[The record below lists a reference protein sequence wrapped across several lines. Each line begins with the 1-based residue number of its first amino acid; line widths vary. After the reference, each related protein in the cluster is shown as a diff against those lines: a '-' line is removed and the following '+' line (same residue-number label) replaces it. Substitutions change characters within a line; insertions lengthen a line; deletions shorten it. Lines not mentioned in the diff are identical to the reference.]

1 MFKDKEILN
10 KLNSLGTVQ
19 KNILTVLC
27 EMKGDVERLKV
38 LWEIPCESTEKEATL
53 DCLEGNLYDDEE
65 WRDVKIWGYGKY
77 AVSNK
82 GRYKNKTRKKIPKG
96 KRHSSKNLYADLFR
110 NGKVK
115 SVRMDRLVY
124 ATFNDLSIE
133 SVRAVIHKDGNPL
146 NCNLSNLEA
155 IVDDTGENL

>member
-10 KLNSLGTVQ
+10 KLNGLETVQ

-27 EMKGDVERLKV
+27 EMKGDIERLKV
-38 LWEIPCESTEKEATL
+38 LWEIPCESTEE
-53 DCLEGNLYDDEE
+53 ENLYDDEE

-82 GRYKNKTRKKIPKG
+82 GRYKNKERKKILNG
-96 KRHSSKNLYADLFR
+96 TRHNSKNLYADLHR
-110 NGKVK
+110 NGNVK

-124 ATFNDLSIE
+124 ATFNNLSIE
-133 SVRAVIHKDGNPL
+133 SVHVVIHKDGNPL
-146 NCNLSNLEA
+146 NCDLRNLEA
-155 IVDDTGENL
+155 IVDDIKEENHEL